1 MQAPQ
6 LVAMRSSLP
15 SCMKKSLYPFVAGCI
30 FSAFSSTQATDLYW
44 GGTSG
49 AFWQTAGNWFQSP
62 SGTAA
67 LSAPG
72 LSDNAIFSITAF
84 SGSTLTP
91 QLNANTQV
99 NSLFFDNS
107 GVFTLSGTGGNR
119 DLDIGAGGITLS
131 AAAANVTIGNSA
143 ANRNVFVKIRTDQTW
158 TNNSA
163 STLNIRNSAA
173 ASNSASGNVVL
184 TLNAAGTGAIS
195 NSGAFSDG
203 TAGSLGLIIDSAG
216 SGVVSIGASN
226 YTGGTTIK
234 RGVLQANG
242 AAGTQTVL
250 LGDTSGTNAARLHLA
265 TTAVN
270 SNNITVQ
277 AGNSG
282 ALSLT
287 GVSGSEF
294 AGNILL
300 NNNLVLGSLSGGA
313 TVTFSGIISG
323 TANLT
328 MTRLG
333 SSNAIVVLNG
343 NNTYS
348 GKTILDSS
356 TVVVSSLN
364 SVVGGSASSSL
375 GAPTTVANGTISMSA
390 SFGSTLRYVG
400 TGETTDRVIE
410 LASSA
415 GTTLDQS
422 GSGLLRFTSNL
433 SNAGTGSR
441 TLSLTGTTAGIGEF
455 AGLIAN
461 IGTGTNIGVTKN
473 GTGTWRLSGTG
484 NTYAGTTSVAG
495 GVLEVVKLSDAG
507 VASSIGLGA
516 GTSLTFSSG
525 TLRYIGTG
533 DSTNRAFQI
542 GAAGAVLDASGSGA
556 VSFTRTTAPTYGTGG
571 VAISIGLTGTNMGLN
586 TYAANQNNNGVGQ
599 VSVTKSGVG
608 TWIMTGNNTFT
619 GSTTVNAGT
628 LLLNGSS
635 VSAVTVNGGVLGG
648 TGTITNSVTVGGSGT
663 LAPGNSP
670 GIMNSGTLSLTG
682 ATSTIAMEISG
693 TGAGQY
699 DQINVTGGVNLDGN
713 GKIEVTM
720 LSFVPQ
726 PSEYYFLILNDGGDA
741 ISGTLNGIAQGGS
754 FSSGG
759 HTWQVSYTGNSST
772 NSFTGGNDLVLH
784 VVPEP
789 STLALLGAC
798 AVFWRRRR

>member
-1 MQAPQ
+1 M
-6 LVAMRSSLP
+6 
-15 SCMKKSLYPFVAGCI
+15 
-30 FSAFSSTQATDLYW
+30 
-44 GGTSG
+44 
-49 AFWQTAGNWFQSP
+49 WQTVGNWFQSP

-99 NSLFFDNS
+99 NSLVFDNS
-107 GVFTLSGTGGNR
+107 GVVTLSGTGGNR

-131 AAAANVTIGNSA
+131 ATAANVTIGNAA
-143 ANRNVFVKIRTDQTW
+143 ANRNVFVKIRADQTW

-184 TLNAAGTGAIS
+184 TLNAAGSGAIS

-216 SGVVSIGASN
+216 SGAVSIGASN

-265 TTAVN
+265 TTTVN

-287 GVSGSEF
+287 GVTGSEF

-343 NNTYS
+343 NNTYT
-348 GKTILDSS
+348 GKTVLDSS

-364 SVVGGSASSSL
+364 SVVGRSASSSL

-390 SFGSTLRYVG
+390 GFTSTLRYVG

-410 LASSA
+410 IASNA
-415 GTTLDQS
+415 GAVLDQS
-422 GSGLLRFTSNL
+422 GSGLLKFTSAL
-433 SNAGTGSR
+433 SNSGTGNR
-441 TLSLTGTTAGIGEF
+441 TLTLTGTTAGTGEF
-455 AGLIAN
+455 AGAIAN
-461 IGTGTNIGVTKN
+461 IGSGTNVGVTKN
-473 GTGTWRLSGTG
+473 GSGTWRLSGTG

-542 GAAGAVLDASGSGA
+542 GAAGATLDASGSGA

-586 TYAANQNNNGVGQ
+586 TYAANQNNNGVGL

-608 TWIMTGNNTFT
+608 TWVMTGSNTFT

-635 VSAVTVNGGVLGG
+635 VSAVTVNGGVFGG

-670 GIMNSGTLSLTG
+670 GIMNSGTLSLAG

-693 TGAGQY
+693 TGVGQY

-741 ISGTLNGIAQGGS
+741 ISGTLNGIAQGGT

-759 HTWQVSYTGNSST
+759 YTWQVSYTGNSTT
-772 NSFTGGNDLVLH
+772 NSFTGGNDLALQ

-789 STLALLGAC
+789 STLALLIGLGAGV
-798 AVFWRRRR
+798 ALRRRR